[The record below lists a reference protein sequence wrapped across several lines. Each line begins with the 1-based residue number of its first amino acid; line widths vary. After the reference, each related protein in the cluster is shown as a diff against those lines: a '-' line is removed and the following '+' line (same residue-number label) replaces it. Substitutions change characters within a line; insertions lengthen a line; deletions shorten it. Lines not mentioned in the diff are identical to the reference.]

1 MNTGLIIA
9 AGGRGKRFGN
19 IYKPL
24 LKIKSRTLLEIT
36 IARFLKLRN
45 ITIIVVAVPKEY
57 IRKAK
62 KVIDFVPSN
71 RICSV
76 IEGGKER
83 KYSVYN
89 AFKEL
94 SKYKNI
100 DSVIVHDAVRPVFS
114 IPLLKLMLEKIKYC
128 NAIIPVK
135 PISETVKLVENSYI
149 ISTLD
154 RNKLY
159 LSLTPQLFK
168 KNILEYAYERINIDK
183 YKITDE
189 AQLVEMAGKKVKTII
204 TPEYNIKITYPH
216 DYSIIKCLLK

>member
-24 LKIKSRTLLEIT
+24 LKIKSKTLLEIT

-149 ISTLD
+149 KSTLD